1 MMPTNQRTWDR
12 LRAFLTSIR
21 FKLTLWFVAILGVV
35 LLVFSVVIYTQQARG
50 LQRDAEEGLERML
63 NQIRTSEEI
72 SSDEAHERRTFIP
85 NLSQNSSFFLQD
97 NEVLAVTDLQAQV
110 VQKYG
115 PISDGQVGQV
125 IQQYIRL
132 GESSRPFTYALAYTD
147 TNNQKVSQKYAFLVS
162 PVSYDE
168 GGKGYL
174 LLGNPVDPGGQLNR
188 LLLTLIFA
196 GIGTLGV
203 ALAGGY
209 LLADRA
215 MRPVKTITQAARQ
228 ISETDLSRRL
238 NLDTQ
243 DEIGQL
249 AQTFDQMLARL
260 QAAFNRQRQFTA
272 DASHELRTPLTI
284 INLETDRAL
293 SAPRSTEEYRRAL
306 GIIQSENELMS
317 RLVNNLLTLSRM
329 DAGQT
334 QLEMQP
340 LDLSDVALEVVE
352 RMTQIAQ
359 RHGVSLSS
367 GALPEVLVAG
377 DRQYL
382 NQMITNLIENA
393 IKYSRGEDKQ
403 VRVDTGIDRQA
414 QEAVG
419 WVKVTDNGQGISPE
433 HLAHL
438 FDRFYQVD
446 QARSRASGESSGEK
460 EAPGLLAGSGL
471 GLSIVQWIAQAH
483 GGQVVVQSDLGQ
495 GSVFEVRLPLLE
507 NSSHDS

>member
-1 MMPTNQRTWDR
+1 MPNIDHTWDR

-50 LQRDAEEGLERML
+50 LQRDAEEALERML
-63 NQIRTSEEI
+63 NQIRTSEAF
-72 SSDEAHERRTFIP
+72 SSDESHESHPLIP
-85 NLSQNSSFFLQD
+85 NLSQNSGFFLQD
-97 NEVLAVTDLQAQV
+97 NEILAITDLQAQV

-115 PISDGQVGQV
+115 PISAGQVGQV
-125 IQQYIRL
+125 IQQYVSQ
-132 GESSRPFTYALAYTD
+132 GESSRPFSYALAYTD
-147 TNNQKVSQKYAFLVS
+147 TNDQFTSRKYVFLVS
-162 PVSYDE
+162 LVSSDSS
-168 GGKGYL
+168 GRGYL
-174 LLGNPVDPGGQLNR
+174 VLGSPVDPGGQLNR
-188 LLLTLIFA
+188 LLLTLLFA
-196 GIGTLGV
+196 GLGTLGV

-215 MRPVKTITQAARQ
+215 MHPVKTITQAARQ

-238 NLDTQ
+238 NLGTQ
-243 DEIGQL
+243 DELGQL

-260 QAAFNRQRQFTA
+260 QAAFDRQRQFTA

-284 INLETDRAL
+284 INLETGRAL
-293 SAPRSTEEYRRAL
+293 AAPRTPEEYRRAL

-334 QLEMQP
+334 RLELEP
-340 LDLSDVALEVVE
+340 LDLSDVVLEVVE
-352 RMTQIAQ
+352 RMVRIAQ
-359 RHGVSLSS
+359 RHGVALS
-367 GALPEVLVAG
+367 GGDLPEVLVAG

-393 IKYSRGEDKQ
+393 IKYSRGETKR
-403 VRVDTGIDRQA
+403 VRVYTGIDRQG
-414 QEAVG
+414 QKPVG
-419 WVKVTDNGQGISPE
+419 WVRVADNGQGISPE

-446 QARSRASGESSGEK
+446 QARSRNVGEASGGEQ
-460 EAPGLLAGSGL
+460 AGGLIAGSGL

-483 GGQVVVQSDLGQ
+483 GGEVVVESELGK
-495 GSVFEVRLPLLE
+495 GSVFEARLPLLE
-507 NSSHDS
+507 NPHGSS